1 MKKRILTLTLFAA
14 ALTYAQAQQQAGG
27 ITPEM
32 LQEIQQSYTETP
44 SDKAIRNAISQNDIR
59 KLTLNLDNQKGIDTH
74 FSIRVPSKGIT
85 DQQSSGRCWLFTGM
99 NVMRAKAI
107 ERYDLPGLEF
117 SQAYSFFWDQLEKAN
132 LFLQSILDTADKP
145 LTDQTVEWLLKHPLS
160 DGGTFTG
167 VADIVGK
174 YGLVPKEA
182 MPETYSS
189 NHTSMMS
196 NLIGLKLKEF
206 ALDLRASFARGDSHS
221 ALESQKE
228 DMLKTVY
235 RMLALN
241 LGVPPTDFDYV
252 RCDASGKRVEVE
264 RHTPMTFLEKYGDPN
279 LLANYVML
287 MNDPTRP
294 YYKTYTIAYDRHR
307 YDGRNW
313 TYLNLPLDDI
323 KQMAIASL
331 KDSTAM
337 YFSSDVTQL
346 DAKRG
351 YLDVDVYDYGSL
363 MGVDF
368 GMDKKERIQT
378 FSSMSAH
385 AMTLVAVDLD
395 AEGKPVKW
403 MVENSWGPSYGHQG
417 HLIMTDR
424 WFDEY
429 MFRLVVETKYVPEK
443 VRRLFQQEPI
453 QLPAW
458 DPMFAEEDS
467 SVEE

>member
-1 MKKRILTLTLFAA
+1 MTVALFSAA
-14 ALTYAQAQQQAGG
+14 MLAAQAQQGGG
-27 ITPEM
+27 ISPDM
-32 LQEIQQSYTETP
+32 IQDMRQSYVETA
-44 SDKAIRNAISQNDIR
+44 SDKAIRNAIANNDIR
-59 KLTLNLDNQKGIDTH
+59 KLTLNLDRQKGVDTE
-74 FSIRVPSKGIT
+74 FSIRVKSKGIT
-85 DQQSSGRCWLFTGM
+85 DQESSGRCWLFAGM

-107 ERYDLPGLEF
+107 AKYGLPGLEF

-132 LFLQSILDTADKP
+132 LFLQGIIDTADKP

-189 NHTSMMS
+189 NHTSQMS
-196 NLIGLKLKEF
+196 SLIGLKLREF
-206 ALDLRASFARGDSHS
+206 ALELRD
-221 ALESQKE
+221 ETKPE
-228 DMLKTVY
+228 DREGRKAEMLKTVY

-241 LGVPPTDFDYV
+241 LGVPPTEFDYV
-252 RCDASGKRVEVE
+252 RRNAQGERVEVE
-264 RHTPMTFLEKYGDPN
+264 HHTPMSFLEKYGDTH
-279 LLANYVML
+279 LLNNYVML
-287 MNDPTRP
+287 MNDPTRE
-294 YYKTYTIAYDRHR
+294 YYKCYEIAYDRHR

-313 TYLNLPLDDI
+313 TYVNLPLDDI

-346 DAKRG
+346 DTKRG

-363 MGVDF
+363 MGVNF

-378 FSSMSAH
+378 FNSMSAH

-395 AEGKPVKW
+395 DEGKPVKW
-403 MVENSWGPSYGHQG
+403 MVENSWGPSYGFNG

-429 MFRLVVETKYVPEK
+429 MFRLVVEKKYVPEK
-443 VRRLFQQEPI
+443 VLKVFRQKPI

-458 DPMFAEEDS
+458 DPMFAEEK
-467 SVEE
+467 

>member
-1 MKKRILTLTLFAA
+1 
-14 ALTYAQAQQQAGG
+14 
-27 ITPEM
+27 M
-32 LQEIQQSYTETP
+32 LREIQQSYEET
-44 SDKAIRNAISQNDIR
+44 SSEKAIRNAIANNDIR
-59 KLTLNLDNQKGIDTH
+59 KLTLNWDNQKGLDTD
-74 FSIRVPSKGIT
+74 FSVRVKSKGIT
-85 DQQSSGRCWLFTGM
+85 DQQSSGRCWLFAGM

-107 ERYDLPGLEF
+107 ARYNLPGLEF

-132 LFLQSILDTADKP
+132 LFLQGIIDTADKP
-145 LTDQTVEWLLKHPLS
+145 ITDQTVEWLFKHPLS

-167 VADIVGK
+167 VADIVSK

-189 NHTSMMS
+189 EHTSQMS

-206 ALDLRASFARGDSHS
+206 ALELRDKKAQGVKPA
-221 ALESQKE
+221 ALEERKTE
-228 DMLKTVY
+228 MLKTVY
-235 RMLALN
+235 RMLALTV
-241 LGVPPTDFDYV
+241 GVPPTEFDYV
-252 RCDASGKRVEVE
+252 RRDASGKRVEVE
-264 RHTPMTFLEKYGDPN
+264 HHTPMSFLEKYGDTN
-279 LLANYVML
+279 LLSNYVML
-287 MNDPTRP
+287 MNDPTRE
-294 YYKTYTIAYDRHR
+294 YYKCYEIAYDRHR

-313 TYLNLPLDDI
+313 TYVNLPLEDI

-337 YFSSDVTQL
+337 YFSSDITQL
-346 DAKRG
+346 DSKRG
-351 YLDVDVYDYGSL
+351 YLDVDNYDYGSL

-368 GMDKKERIQT
+368 GMDKKQRIQT

-385 AMTLVAVDLD
+385 AMTLVAVDLNE
-395 AEGKPVKW
+395 EGKPTKW
-403 MVENSWGPSYGHQG
+403 MVENSWGASYGHQG

-443 VRRLFQQEPI
+443 VLKVFSQKPI

-458 DPMFAEEDS
+458 DPMFAEEK
-467 SVEE
+467 

>member
-1 MKKRILTLTLFAA
+1 MTA
-14 ALTYAQAQQQAGG
+14 ALFSAMLMGVQAQQAGG
-27 ITPEM
+27 ISPDM
-32 LQEIQQSYTETP
+32 LREIQQSYGETA
-44 SDKAIRNAISQNDIR
+44 SDKAIRNAIAGNDIR
-59 KLTLNLDNQKGIDTH
+59 KLTLNLDRQKGLDTE
-74 FSIRVPSKGIT
+74 FSIRVKSRGIT
-85 DQQSSGRCWLFTGM
+85 DQESSGRCWLFAGM
-99 NVMRAKAI
+99 NVMRAKAMSKHG
-107 ERYDLPGLEF
+107 LPGLEY

-132 LFLQSILDTADKP
+132 LFLQGIIDTADKP

-167 VADIVGK
+167 VADIVSK

-189 NHTSMMS
+189 NHTSQMS
-196 NLIGLKLKEF
+196 SLIGLKLKEF
-206 ALDLRASFARGDSHS
+206 ALELRDETKPGDR
-221 ALESQKE
+221 EERKTE
-228 DMLKTVY
+228 MLKTVY

-241 LGVPPTDFDYV
+241 LGVPPTEFDFV
-252 RCDASGKRVEVE
+252 RRDANGKRIGVEH
-264 RHTPMTFLEKYGDPN
+264 HTPMSFLEKYGDTG
-279 LLANYVML
+279 LLGNYVML
-287 MNDPTRP
+287 MNDPTRE
-294 YYKTYTIAYDRHR
+294 YYKVYEIAYDRHR

-313 TYLNLPLDDI
+313 TYLNLPLEDI

-363 MGVDF
+363 MGVSF
-368 GMDKKERIQT
+368 GMDKKQRIQT
-378 FSSMSAH
+378 FSSLSAH
-385 AMTLVAVDLD
+385 AMTLVGVDLTSD
-395 AEGKPVKW
+395 GKPTKW
-403 MVENSWGPSYGHQG
+403 LVENSWGPSYGFEG

-429 MFRLVVETKYVPEK
+429 MFRLVVETKYVPERIRK
-443 VRRLFQQEPI
+443 MLDQEPV

-458 DPMFAEEDS
+458 DPMFAEE
-467 SVEE
+467 E

>member
-1 MKKRILTLTLFAA
+1 MTVALFSAA
-14 ALTYAQAQQQAGG
+14 MLAAQAQQGGG
-27 ITPEM
+27 ISPDM
-32 LQEIQQSYTETP
+32 IQDMRQSYVETA
-44 SDKAIRNAISQNDIR
+44 SDKAIRNAIANNDIR
-59 KLTLNLDNQKGIDTH
+59 KLTLNLDRQKGVDTE
-74 FSIRVPSKGIT
+74 FSIRVKSKGIT
-85 DQQSSGRCWLFTGM
+85 DQESSGRCWLFAGM

-107 ERYDLPGLEF
+107 AKYGLPGLEF

-132 LFLQSILDTADKP
+132 LFLQGIIDTADKS

-189 NHTSMMS
+189 NHTSQMS
-196 NLIGLKLKEF
+196 SLIGLKLKEF
-206 ALDLRASFARGDSHS
+206 ALELRD
-221 ALESQKE
+221 ETKPE
-228 DMLKTVY
+228 DREGRKAEMLKTVY

-241 LGVPPTDFDYV
+241 LGVPPTEFDYV
-252 RCDASGKRVEVE
+252 RRNAQGERVEVE
-264 RHTPMTFLEKYGDPN
+264 HHTPMSFLEKYGDTH
-279 LLANYVML
+279 LLNNYVML
-287 MNDPTRP
+287 MNDPTRE
-294 YYKTYTIAYDRHR
+294 YYKCYEIAYDRHR

-313 TYLNLPLDDI
+313 TYVNLPLDDI

-346 DAKRG
+346 DTKRG

-363 MGVDF
+363 MGVNF

-395 AEGKPVKW
+395 DEGKPVKW
-403 MVENSWGPSYGHQG
+403 MVENSWGPSYGFNG

-429 MFRLVVETKYVPEK
+429 MFRLVVEKKYVPEK
-443 VRRLFQQEPI
+443 VLKVFRQKPI

-458 DPMFAEEDS
+458 DPMFAEEK
-467 SVEE
+467 

>member
-1 MKKRILTLTLFAA
+1 
-14 ALTYAQAQQQAGG
+14 
-27 ITPEM
+27 M
-32 LQEIQQSYTETP
+32 LQEIQQSYEETG
-44 SDKAIRNAISQNDIR
+44 SEKAIRNAIANNDIR
-59 KLTLNLDNQKGIDTH
+59 KLTVNLDNQKGLDTD
-74 FSIRVPSKGIT
+74 FSIRVKSKGIT
-85 DQQSSGRCWLFTGM
+85 DQQSSGRCWLFAGM

-107 ERYDLPGLEF
+107 ARYDLPGLEF

-132 LFLQSILDTADKP
+132 LFLQGVIDTADQP
-145 LTDQTVEWLLKHPLS
+145 MTDQTVEWLFKHPLS

-167 VADIVGK
+167 VADIVSK
-174 YGLVPKEA
+174 YGLVPKEV

-189 NHTSMMS
+189 DHTSQMS

-206 ALDLRASFARGDSHS
+206 GLELRDKVAQGAKPA
-221 ALESQKE
+221 ALEERKT

-241 LGVPPTDFDYV
+241 LGVPPTEFDYV
-252 RCDASGKRVEVE
+252 RRDAAGKRVEVE
-264 RHTPMTFLEKYGDPN
+264 HHTPMSFLEKYGDTH
-279 LLANYVML
+279 LLSNYVML
-287 MNDPTRP
+287 MNDPTRE
-294 YYKTYTIAYDRHR
+294 YYKCYEIAYDRHR

-313 TYLNLPLDDI
+313 TYVNLPLEDI

-337 YFSSDVTQL
+337 YFSSDITQL
-346 DAKRG
+346 DSKRG
-351 YLDVDVYDYGSL
+351 YLDVDNYDYGSL

-368 GMDKKERIQT
+368 GMDKKQRIQT

-395 AEGKPVKW
+395 QEGQPTKW
-403 MVENSWGPSYGHQG
+403 MVENSWGASYGHQG

-443 VRRLFQQEPI
+443 VLKVLAEKPI

-458 DPMFAEEDS
+458 DPMFAEE
-467 SVEE
+467 E